1 MTEQKAR
8 QIVCTTADSY
18 YSIKEGGSKHK
29 EIIDIYNRI
38 SPLPVGYRV
47 TYKDQWCAVFVSAM
61 FWSSYGTS
69 IQFPFECSC
78 ERMRLGASKLGI
90 WVEEDGYMPKIG
102 DVVLYDWQDSGI
114 GNNLGY
120 PDHVGIVDATYENA
134 FQVIEGNYNDSV
146 GHRILSKDNKYI
158 RGFITPNYSVLCD
171 SDSGEEPLSDAQN
184 WFQNTF
190 GINVSRWDDRVALT
204 YKELAEILYILK

>member
-8 QIVCTTADSY
+8 QIVCATANSY
-18 YSIKEGGSKHK
+18 YSIKEGSQKHK

-38 SPLPVGYRV
+38 YPLPVGYRV
-47 TYKDQWCAVFVSAM
+47 TYKDQWCAAFVSAM

-90 WVEEDGYMPKIG
+90 WVEDDGYMPKIG
-102 DVVLYDWQDSGI
+102 DVVLYDWQDNGI

-120 PDHVGIVDATYENA
+120 PDHVGIVDETYEHA
-134 FQVIEGNYNDSV
+134 FRVIEGNIHDSV
-146 GHRILSKDNKYI
+146 GHRYLSKDDKYI

-171 SDSGEEPLSDAQN
+171 SSDEQEELSDAQK
-184 WFQNTF
+184 WFRDTF
-190 GINVSRWDDRVALT
+190 SIVVSRWDDRVALT
-204 YKELAEILYILK
+204 YKELAEVLYTLK

>member
-8 QIVCTTADSY
+8 QIVCTTANSY
-18 YSIKEGGSKHK
+18 YSVKEGTPKHK

-47 TYKDQWCAVFVSAM
+47 TYKDQWCAAFVSAM
-61 FWSSYGTS
+61 FWSSYETS

-90 WVEEDGYMPKIG
+90 WVEEDDYMPKIG
-102 DVVLYDWQDSGI
+102 DVILYDWQDSGI

-120 PDHVGIVDATYENA
+120 PDHAGIVDETYEHA
-134 FQVIEGNYNDSV
+134 FRVIEGNLHDSV
-146 GHRILSKDNKYI
+146 EHRYLSKDDKYI
-158 RGFITPNYSVLCD
+158 RGFITPDYSVL
-171 SDSGEEPLSDAQN
+171 SDSSDEQEELSDAQK
-184 WFQNTF
+184 WFRDTLS
-190 GINVSRWDDRVALT
+190 IAVSRWDDRVAVT
-204 YKELAEILYILK
+204 YRELAEILYALK